1 MKLKFLYIFLILFVS
16 SLTFAQ
22 IDLNLGP
29 DWNFTGVGARAAGM
43 GGAFIGVA
51 DDATAIS
58 WNPAGLTQLDEPEAS
73 VVARGLVEKYEVDFD
88 YCIETYEDEHAILNF
103 LSGVYPFE
111 FSGKQFV
118 AALAVQRQLD
128 LYSYYHEE
136 DLYEDAFESNEYI
149 CETLSEGGASTITL
163 GLANR
168 LASILSLGV
177 AANLWV
183 GEAYFESK
191 DMVEIDSVGYYY
203 YWDYYD
209 RSDLTFSGVNFVC
222 GAMLD
227 FNYSS
232 NPFPL
237 KIGLVMKTPFDLTV
251 DEEFLLEEYTDD
263 NGSIYEPEPV
273 ESSDSYILGMPL
285 MYGFGASYRFGDN
298 LTLAVDMESRK
309 YGETNLKEDYA
320 DLIGLDLEEEDELII
335 IENQDLN
342 QFRFGGE
349 YLFTELWDFAVIPL
363 RIGIQTYPTLFM
375 DNNDEQVVGAA
386 FSLGTG
392 LITDQYSLDISF
404 KNTEFEIEYGE
415 SDDEGF
421 IYTKTLNTLTL
432 SCIYYF

>member
-1 MKLKFLYIFLILFVS
+1 MKFLHIFLILLIS
-16 SLTFAQ
+16 SFAFAQ
-22 IDLNLGP
+22 FDLNLGP
-29 DWNFTGVGARAAGM
+29 DWNFTGVGARAVGM

-73 VVARGLVEKYEVDFD
+73 IVGRGLGEIYEVDFD
-88 YCIETYEDEHAILNF
+88 YYTETYEDEHGILNF

-111 FSGKQFV
+111 FSGKKFV
-118 AALAVQRQLD
+118 ATLAVQRHLD

-136 DLYEDAFESNEYI
+136 YLYEETDGSTEYLY
-149 CETLSEGGASTITL
+149 ETFSEGGANTITL

-183 GEAYFESK
+183 GEAYLETK
-191 DMVEIDSVGYYY
+191 DIVDEVYSDYYY

-209 RSDLTFSGVNFVC
+209 RSDWTFSGVNFVC

-237 KIGLVMKTPFDLTV
+237 KIGIVVKTPFDLKI

-263 NGSIYEPEPV
+263 NGDIYEPEPV
-273 ESSDSYILGMPL
+273 ESSDSYTLGIPL
-285 MYGFGASYRFGDN
+285 MMGLGASFRLGDN

-309 YGETNLKEDYA
+309 FGETTLKEDYA

-342 QFRFGGE
+342 QLRFGAE
-349 YLFTELWDFAVIPL
+349 YLFTEIWDFAVIPL
-363 RIGIQTYPTLFM
+363 RIGAQTYPTLFM
-375 DNNDEQVVGAA
+375 DNNDEQVVGGGL
-386 FSLGTG
+386 SLGTG
-392 LITDQYSLDISF
+392 LITDRYSLDISF
-404 KNTEFEIEYGE
+404 KNTEFEIEYG
-415 SDDEGF
+415 DDDDDDDF
-421 IYTKTLNTLTL
+421 IYKKTMNTLTL

>member
-1 MKLKFLYIFLILFVS
+1 MKLKVLFISFILVIS

-22 IDLNLGP
+22 LDLNLGP
-29 DWNFTGVGARAAGM
+29 DWNFTGVGARAVGM

-73 VVARGLVEKYEVDFD
+73 VVGRGLVEKYEVDFD
-88 YCIETYEDEHAILNF
+88 YYTETYEDEHGILNF

-111 FSGKQFV
+111 FSGKKFV

-136 DLYEDAFESNEYI
+136 YLYEEANESAEYLY
-149 CETLSEGGASTITL
+149 ETFSEGGASTITL

-168 LASILSLGV
+168 LASILSLGI

-183 GEAYFESK
+183 GEAYFETN
-191 DMVEIDSVGYYY
+191 DMVDENFPDYNY

-209 RSDLTFSGVNFVC
+209 RSDWTFSGVNFIC

-237 KIGLVMKTPFDLTV
+237 KIGLVIKTPFSLDV
-251 DEEFLLEEYTDD
+251 EETFSLEEYADSNGVISEYYPDD
-263 NGSIYEPEPV
+263 AT
-273 ESSDSYILGMPL
+273 SSHSLEMPL
-285 MYGFGASYRFGDN
+285 MLGIGTSFRLGDD
-298 LTLAVDMESRK
+298 LTLSVDMESRK
-309 YGETNLKEDYA
+309 FGETTLKEDYA

-342 QFRFGGE
+342 QLRFGAE
-349 YLFTELWDFAVIPL
+349 YLFTEI
-363 RIGIQTYPTLFM
+363 
-375 DNNDEQVVGAA
+375 
-386 FSLGTG
+386 
-392 LITDQYSLDISF
+392 
-404 KNTEFEIEYGE
+404 
-415 SDDEGF
+415 
-421 IYTKTLNTLTL
+421 
-432 SCIYYF
+432 

>member
-1 MKLKFLYIFLILFVS
+1 MKFLHIFLILFIFR
-16 SLTFAQ
+16 LAFAQ

-73 VVARGLVEKYEVDFD
+73 VVARGLVEKYEINFD
-88 YCIETYEDEHAILNF
+88 YCTETYEDEHGILNF
-103 LSGVYPFE
+103 LSGVYPFD

-128 LYSYYHEE
+128 LYSYYYEVLLIEETSGSAEYLHET
-136 DLYEDAFESNEYI
+136 F
-149 CETLSEGGASTITL
+149 SEGGASTISI

-168 LASILSLGV
+168 VTSIFSLGV

-183 GEAYFESK
+183 GEAYFESS
-191 DMVEIDSVGYYY
+191 DMGDEIIPNYFCN
-203 YWDYYD
+203 WDLYHK
-209 RSDLTFSGVNFVC
+209 SDLTFSGVNFVC

-237 KIGLVMKTPFDLTV
+237 KLGLVVKTPFDLNI

-263 NGSIYEPEPV
+263 NGIIYEPEPV
-273 ESSDSYILGMPL
+273 ESTNSYILGMPL
-285 MYGFGASYRFGDN
+285 MYGFGASYRLGDFF
-298 LTLAVDMESRK
+298 TLAIDMESRK
-309 YGETNLKEDYA
+309 FGETTLKEDYV
-320 DLIGLDLEEEDELII
+320 DLTGNEEE

-363 RIGIQTYPTLFM
+363 RIGAKTVPTLF
-375 DNNDEQVVGAA
+375 NDLDEEQVVGNA

-404 KNTEFEIEYGE
+404 ENSMFEIDREVP
-415 SDDEGF
+415 DDNGF
-421 IYTKTLNTLTL
+421 IYTKTMNTLTL

>member
-1 MKLKFLYIFLILFVS
+1 MKLKFLHIFLILFTT

-22 IDLNLGP
+22 LDLNLGP
-29 DWNFTGVGARAAGM
+29 DWNFTGVGAIAAGM

-309 YGETNLKEDYA
+309 FGETSLKEDYA
-320 DLIGLDLEEEDELII
+320 DITGNDEGII